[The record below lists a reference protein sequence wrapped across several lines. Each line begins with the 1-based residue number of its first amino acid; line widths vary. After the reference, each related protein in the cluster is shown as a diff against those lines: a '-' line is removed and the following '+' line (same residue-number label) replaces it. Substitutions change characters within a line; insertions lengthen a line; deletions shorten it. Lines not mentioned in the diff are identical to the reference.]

1 MRFKFIVMRAPF
13 DYANCFAKNKLAI
26 LLVILFCWF
35 FQFVEENRKSVILG
49 GGYGAQNFLAPIQSR
64 DSRVFF
70 KGILSKNQI
79 EEV

>member
-1 MRFKFIVMRAPF
+1 MRAPF